1 MRFPRELAASAL
13 ALLLCGALVGD
24 DPTPAPSQA
33 PDLPPLFRK
42 LGLSNEQVEAAAK
55 VRAKYDAKVK
65 ELEEKI
71 KAARAEEKAELV
83 KILTADQRARLK
95 ELRKAPPAKQP

>member
-24 DPTPAPSQA
+24 DPKPVPKA

-42 LGLSNEQVEAAAK
+42 LGLSDKQTADVAK

-71 KAARAEEKAELV
+71 KAARAEEEDELE
-83 KILTADQRARLK
+83 KILTEIQRARLK
-95 ELRKAPPAKQP
+95 ELRKGPPAKNP

>member
-1 MRFPRELAASAL
+1 MRFPRGLAASAL

-24 DPTPAPSQA
+24 DPKPAPKA

-42 LGLSNEQVEAAAK
+42 LGLSDAQTADVAK

-71 KAARAEEKAELV
+71 RAARAEEEAELEKV
-83 KILTADQRARLK
+83 LTEAQLARLK
-95 ELRKAPPAKQP
+95 ELRKGPPAKKP